1 VNFLSIDIQPRR
13 LTQQKT
19 SSENTWSTEGFENYS
34 FTNVMYYFLH
44 RDFIYI
50 ETNFKHLKMMYNHFD
65 DATVFITLADDTKY
79 VEYVW
84 STSGRIKT
92 TFKPYNIH
100 DIYFIEKNTSALQ
113 GQSGTDE
120 QVQ

>member
-1 VNFLSIDIQPRR
+1 MNKP
-13 LTQQKT
+13 KT
-19 SSENTWSTEGFENYS
+19 SSASSWSTEGFENYS

-92 TFKPYNIH
+92 TFNPYNIY
-100 DIYFIEKNTSALQ
+100 DIYTIEKNQGALQ
-113 GQSGTDE
+113 Q
-120 QVQ
+120 

>member
-1 VNFLSIDIQPRR
+1 MKKPEPLS
-13 LTQQKT
+13 
-19 SSENTWSTEGFENYS
+19 SSSWSTEGFENYS

-65 DATVFITLADDTKY
+65 DATVLITLADDTKY

-84 STSGRIKT
+84 STPGRIKT
-92 TFKPYNIH
+92 NFNPYNIH
-100 DIYFIEKNTSALQ
+100 DIYTIEKNQRAL
-113 GQSGTDE
+113 
-120 QVQ
+120 

>member
-1 VNFLSIDIQPRR
+1 VNFLSIDIQQRR

-50 ETNFKHLKMMYNHFD
+50 ETNFKHLKMMYNYFD
-65 DATVFITLADDTKY
+65 DATVFISLAEDTKY
-79 VEYVW
+79 VEIVW
-84 STSGRIKT
+84 STPGRIKT
-92 TFKPYNIH
+92 KYKPHNIY
-100 DIYFIEKNTSALQ
+100 DIYFIEKNPRALQ
-113 GQSGTDE
+113 GQSGAAE
-120 QVQ
+120 QV

>member
-1 VNFLSIDIQPRR
+1 LNK
-13 LTQQKT
+13 QKT

-65 DATVFITLADDTKY
+65 DATVFITIAEDTKY
-79 VEYVW
+79 VEHVW
-84 STSGRIKT
+84 TTPGRIKT
-92 TFKPYNIH
+92 TFNPYNIH
-100 DIYFIEKNTSALQ
+100 DIYTIEKNQGALQ
-113 GQSGTDE
+113 Q
-120 QVQ
+120 

>member
-1 VNFLSIDIQPRR
+1 

-65 DATVFITLADDTKY
+65 DATVFISLAEDTKY
-79 VEYVW
+79 VEIVW
-84 STSGRIKT
+84 STPGRVKT
-92 TFKPYNIH
+92 NFKNSTIY
-100 DIYFIEKNTSALQ
+100 DIYFIEKNPLSLPR
-113 GQSGTDE
+113 QSGTDE
-120 QVQ
+120 QV

>member
-1 VNFLSIDIQPRR
+1 
-13 LTQQKT
+13 
-19 SSENTWSTEGFENYS
+19 
-34 FTNVMYYFLH
+34 MYYFLH

-65 DATVFITLADDTKY
+65 DATVFISLAEDTKF
-79 VEYVW
+79 VEIVW
-84 STSGRIKT
+84 STPGRIKT
-92 TFKPYNIH
+92 KYKPHNIY

>member
-1 VNFLSIDIQPRR
+1 MNK
-13 LTQQKT
+13 QKT

-92 TFKPYNIH
+92 TYKSANIY
-100 DIYFIEKNTSALQ
+100 DIYFIEKNSTALQ
-113 GQSGTDE
+113 CQSENPERIG
-120 QVQ
+120 

>member
-1 VNFLSIDIQPRR
+1 
-13 LTQQKT
+13 
-19 SSENTWSTEGFENYS
+19 
-34 FTNVMYYFLH
+34 MYYFLH

-84 STSGRIKT
+84 SISGRIKSNYKSHT
-92 TFKPYNIH
+92 PY
-100 DIYFIEKNTSALQ
+100 DIYIIEKSTTALQ
-113 GQSGTDE
+113 GQGAES
-120 QVQ
+120 

>member
-1 VNFLSIDIQPRR
+1 MNKQEPLSN
-13 LTQQKT
+13 
-19 SSENTWSTEGFENYS
+19 SSWSTEGFENYS

-84 STSGRIKT
+84 SISGRIKSNYKSHT
-92 TFKPYNIH
+92 PY
-100 DIYFIEKNTSALQ
+100 DIYIIEKSTTALQ
-113 GQSGTDE
+113 GQGAES
-120 QVQ
+120 